1 MMNKVQQEVDFLY
14 VNNKVYVLLVIIL
27 KVVPERKIVY

>member
-14 VNNKVYVLLVIIL
+14 VNNKVYVLLVIIF
-27 KVVPERKIVY
+27 KVVPERKIVN

>member
-1 MMNKVQQEVDFLY
+1 MNKVQQEVDFLY
-14 VNNKVYVLLVIIL
+14 VNNKVYVLLVIIF